1 MDKNNIY
8 QDIATRTNGDIYVGV
23 VGPVRVGKSTFITQF
38 MQKFVLPN
46 MDNSN
51 MRNCAIDELP
61 QSADGVGIMTTQP
74 KFVPAESVRVDL
86 GNSVMANIRLID
98 CVGYLVDGATGHIL
112 DNKPR
117 MVNTP
122 WSDEPMPFDT
132 AAELGT
138 HKVLAEHSSVAILLT
153 TDGSFGELTR
163 DKFVSAEER
172 LVHELREHNKPF
184 VIIINSATPDS
195 PDTQHLVS
203 TLATKYNVGVLS
215 MDVTKL
221 NEQDVAKT
229 FNEIL
234 REFPI
239 VGVEL
244 NMPEWLT
251 ALPFDSDII
260 TEITK
265 ELQSVT
271 NNVLRIGDYDTTS
284 VLFSSSNRFLPL
296 EVGKIELGLGKI
308 VYDLVPQ
315 PNLFYEVLSNQCG
328 MQINSDFELVSQIRS
343 LAEAKRHY
351 DKLKTALDNVNEFGY
366 GVVEPTLEDMVFEEP
381 NIVKHGGNRYGV
393 RLRASAPSL
402 HIMRVDV
409 ETEISPMIGS
419 EQQSLDL
426 VEYLNTQSQSNPNGV
441 WDTNMFGKS
450 VQQLMTEGLSSKINT
465 MPIEAQKKM
474 RKTLTRIVN
483 EGKGGIICILL

>member
-1 MDKNNIY
+1 
-8 QDIATRTNGDIYVGV
+8 
-23 VGPVRVGKSTFITQF
+23 
-38 MQKFVLPN
+38 
-46 MDNSN
+46 
-51 MRNCAIDELP
+51 
-61 QSADGVGIMTTQP
+61 
-74 KFVPAESVRVDL
+74 
-86 GNSVMANIRLID
+86 
-98 CVGYLVDGATGHIL
+98 
-112 DNKPR
+112 
-117 MVNTP
+117 
-122 WSDEPMPFDT
+122 
-132 AAELGT
+132 
-138 HKVLAEHSSVAILLT
+138 
-153 TDGSFGELTR
+153 
-163 DKFVSAEER
+163 
-172 LVHELREHNKPF
+172 
-184 VIIINSATPDS
+184 
-195 PDTQHLVS
+195 
-203 TLATKYNVGVLS
+203 

>member
-46 MDNSN
+46 MSN
-51 MRNCAIDELP
+51 NNLRNCAIDELP

-98 CVGYLVDGATGHIL
+98 CVGYLVEGATGHIM

-122 WSDEPMPFDT
+122 WSDTPMPFDT

-138 HKVLAEHSSVAILLT
+138 HKVLAEHSSVAVLIT
-153 TDGSFGELTR
+153 TDGSFGDIPR
-163 DKFVSAEER
+163 SNFIPAEER
-172 LVHELREHNKPF
+172 LVRELKEHNKPF
-184 VIIINSATPDS
+184 VVIVNSSNPNSKETA
-195 PDTQHLVS
+195 QLVEKLH
-203 TLATKYNVGVLS
+203 TNYNVGVLA
-215 MDVTKL
+215 MNVTNL
-221 NEQDVAKT
+221 TEENVADT
-229 FNEIL
+229 FSNIL
-234 REFPI
+234 QEFPLI
-239 VGVEL
+239 GVEF

-251 ALPFDSDII
+251 ALPFDNEII
-260 TEITK
+260 SEISK
-265 ELQSVT
+265 ELQNVA
-271 NNVLRIGDYDTTS
+271 NNTFRIGDYDTTA
-284 VLFSSSNRFLPL
+284 VLFSNSSRFMPL
-296 EVGKIELGLGKI
+296 EVGKVELGEGKI
-308 VYDLVPQ
+308 LYDLIPN
-315 PNLFYEVLSNQCG
+315 PNLFYEVLSSQCDLK
-328 MQINSDFELVSQIRS
+328 ITSDYELVAQIRS
-343 LAEAKRHY
+343 LADAKHHY
-351 DKLKTALDNVNEFGY
+351 DKLKSALDSVAEYGY
-366 GVVEPTLEDMVFEEP
+366 GVVQPTLEDMVFEEP
-381 NIVKHGGNRYGV
+381 SLVKQGGNRWGV
-393 RLRASAPSL
+393 RLRATAPSL

-409 ETEISPMIGS
+409 ETEINPIVGS
-419 EQQSLDL
+419 QQQSLDL
-426 VEYLNTQSQSNPNGV
+426 VEYLNTQSQNNPNGI

-450 VQQLMTEGLSSKINT
+450 VHQLMTEGLSSKINT

>member
-203 TLATKYNVGVLS
+203 TLATK
-215 MDVTKL
+215 
-221 NEQDVAKT
+221 
-229 FNEIL
+229 
-234 REFPI
+234 
-239 VGVEL
+239 
-244 NMPEWLT
+244 
-251 ALPFDSDII
+251 
-260 TEITK
+260 
-265 ELQSVT
+265 
-271 NNVLRIGDYDTTS
+271 
-284 VLFSSSNRFLPL
+284 
-296 EVGKIELGLGKI
+296 
-308 VYDLVPQ
+308 
-315 PNLFYEVLSNQCG
+315 
-328 MQINSDFELVSQIRS
+328 
-343 LAEAKRHY
+343 
-351 DKLKTALDNVNEFGY
+351 
-366 GVVEPTLEDMVFEEP
+366 
-381 NIVKHGGNRYGV
+381 
-393 RLRASAPSL
+393 
-402 HIMRVDV
+402 
-409 ETEISPMIGS
+409 
-419 EQQSLDL
+419 
-426 VEYLNTQSQSNPNGV
+426 
-441 WDTNMFGKS
+441 
-450 VQQLMTEGLSSKINT
+450 
-465 MPIEAQKKM
+465 
-474 RKTLTRIVN
+474 
-483 EGKGGIICILL
+483 